1 MLLFKGYITVFLYS
15 ICTLAQL
22 GSITIFTQPAY
33 IQQRDCVKLCFFC
46 MTSCPTVWGAVG
58 CAEALIDD
66 CVCRN
71 DLWSIAS
78 SFFTTCISTRCGTT
92 VTNDLASALSL
103 YNGYCHIDS
112 TTLQNDILPQSKTVV
127 AKTTTQVSDPTLKAT
142 SSAVASTLAPFTT
155 SNFQS
160 ASISNLQSTS
170 TPNPQST
177 STLTSANTETPGHS
191 NVGPIVGGA
200 VAGVVAIG
208 IVAIIIT
215 MLILRERRR
224 RREQHLVPQPAM
236 RTSQKLFSQPVV
248 VATAN
253 AGTVPVD
260 RAEGRGAGEQE
271 LDGRAEMGP
280 ELEGWGSHRPR
291 WNIPEMG
298 GTSRS

>member
-1 MLLFKGYITVFLYS
+1 M
-15 ICTLAQL
+15 
-22 GSITIFTQPAY
+22 
-33 IQQRDCVKLCFFC
+33 
-46 MTSCPTVWGAVG
+46 
-58 CAEALIDD
+58 
-66 CVCRN
+66 CRN

-103 YNGYCHIDS
+103 YNGYCHIDG
-112 TTLQNDILPQSKTVV
+112 TTLQNDILPQSTAVV
-127 AKTTTQVSDPTLKAT
+127 AKTTTQVSHPTLKAA
-142 SSAVASTLAPFTT
+142 SSAVASTLAPLTT
-155 SNFQS
+155 SNFQT
-160 ASISNLQSTS
+160 TS

-177 STLTSANTETPGHS
+177 STLTSANTETPGQS
-191 NVGPIVGGA
+191 KVGPIVGGA

-224 RREQHLVPQPAM
+224 RREQHLVSQPAM
-236 RTSQKLFSQPVV
+236 GTSQKLFSQPVV

-253 AGTVPVD
+253 AGTVPID

-280 ELEGWGSHRPR
+280 DLEGWGSHRPR
-291 WNIPEMG
+291 WNILEMG
-298 GTSRS
+298 